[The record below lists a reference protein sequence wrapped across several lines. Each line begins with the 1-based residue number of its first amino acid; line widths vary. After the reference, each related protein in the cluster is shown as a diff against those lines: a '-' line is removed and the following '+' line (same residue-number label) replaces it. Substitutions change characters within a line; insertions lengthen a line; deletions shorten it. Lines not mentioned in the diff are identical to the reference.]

1 MRQLRQLNPKANSD
15 YYFQAEEGSSSV
27 REMTQSVSFSMAF
40 VFSFFM
46 AGLTGYYFGTYFL
59 GWSLAHSLFL
69 ALAFIVLTVMVE
81 TWLFILKEAKNSP
94 KRQRPASRS
103 SQAPPRKA
111 PSANAKNKKE

>member
-1 MRQLRQLNPKANSD
+1 
-15 YYFQAEEGSSSV
+15 
-27 REMTQSVSFSMAF
+27 MAF